1 MAEEQTMPK
10 SMNQKVKLLLIRQ
23 MFLERTDTEHKIT
36 LEDISN
42 MLSQNGIK
50 VERKTLYHDIGTL
63 INYGMDIG
71 KGRED
76 RNYYYC
82 LLNRDFEFAEIK
94 LLVDSVLSARFI
106 SEKKS
111 RELIKKLSSLVS
123 IYEAKNIRKR
133 SVLSNKTKTM
143 SENVFICI
151 DRIQEAIIQNRQIAF
166 SYWQWAVVK
175 DKKEKVARHDNKRY
189 QLSPYSLIWDNENYY
204 LLAYDAQSDKMKH
217 YRVDKMKNI
226 EILQDECIGL
236 KQYEKIDI
244 NEYKTG
250 HFSMF
255 GGEKTRIE
263 LLCDKSMAGVIIDR
277 FGKDI
282 ATYETDPEHFKAHV
296 DVYLSS
302 QFLGWLIGL
311 GSGVKLI
318 GPSFAVERMKELLA
332 DISKLY

>member
-1 MAEEQTMPK
+1 MAR
-10 SMNQKVKLLLIRQ
+10 SSNQKRKLLLIRQ
-23 MFLERTDTEHKIT
+23 MFYERTDPEHKIT
-36 LEDISN
+36 LDDISN
-42 MLSQNGIK
+42 MLSQNGINA
-50 VERKTLYHDIGTL
+50 ERKTLYKDIEEL
-63 INYGMDIG
+63 QNSGMDIG
-71 KGRED
+71 KGKEGK
-76 RNYYYC
+76 NFYYC
-82 LLNRDFEFAEIK
+82 LLSRDFEFAEIK

-123 IYEAKNIRKR
+123 VYEAKNIRKR

-151 DRIQEAIIQNRQIAF
+151 DRIQEAIIQNKQIAF
-166 SYWQWAVVK
+166 SYWQWSIRK
-175 DKKEKVARHDNKRY
+175 DKKDKIFRHNDRRY
-189 QLSPYSLIWDNENYY
+189 IVSPYSLIWDNENYY
-204 LLAYDAQSDKMKH
+204 LLAYDADSDKMKH

-226 EILQDECIGL
+226 EILMEDCIGL
-236 KQYEKIDI
+236 SQYEKIDI

-263 LLCDKSMAGVIIDR
+263 LLCHKSMAGVIIDR

-282 ATYETDPEHFKAHV
+282 ATIEVDSEHFKAYV
-296 DVYLSS
+296 NVYLSS

-311 GSGVKLI
+311 GTGVKLLA
-318 GPSFAVERMKELLA
+318 PSYAVDRMKST
-332 DISKLY
+332 ISDMHKMYE